1 MTKEEFIETF
11 HPSELLNPGFV
22 QYIKD
27 IAEGDY
33 KDLYFEGSKRKVC
46 PTSMEL
52 VKHFF
57 GKSVPTQKEAQ
68 SRLEEFERMEKELGG
83 EMAVYE
89 KYIGFDG
96 NEKKVEKKDEP
107 KEELKEVQKALEP
120 VSESISVESEKRK
133 EKPVRKPRKEKEREK
148 DAEKEN
154 VSELRQVKFFLEG
167 NYLYLLRSVA
177 LKGGTSVS
185 PLVRE
190 IIIDYLESCVKKD
203 PFLKLI
209 SKNLFLKNE

>member
-1 MTKEEFIETF
+1 MTKEEFIEIF
-11 HPSELLNPGFV
+11 HPDEWFNPGFV

-33 KDLYFEGSKRKVC
+33 KDFYFEGSKRKVC

-89 KYIGFDG
+89 KYIGFDDG
-96 NEKKVEKKDEP
+96 EKRVEP
-107 KEELKEVQKALEP
+107 KEEPKEAQKVLES
-120 VSESISVESEKRK
+120 VSESISVESETRK
-133 EKPVRKPRKEKEREK
+133 EKPVRKPRKEKVREK
-148 DAEKEN
+148 DAEREN
-154 VSELRQVKFFLEG
+154 VSELRQVNFSIGKDEL
-167 NYLYLLRSVA
+167 NYLKIIALREGKPFSSLLREMVDEY
-177 LKGGTSVS
+177 LT
-185 PLVRE
+185 
-190 IIIDYLESCVKKD
+190 DYLKRNPSVRVIGVDLFKK
-203 PFLKLI
+203 
-209 SKNLFLKNE
+209 S